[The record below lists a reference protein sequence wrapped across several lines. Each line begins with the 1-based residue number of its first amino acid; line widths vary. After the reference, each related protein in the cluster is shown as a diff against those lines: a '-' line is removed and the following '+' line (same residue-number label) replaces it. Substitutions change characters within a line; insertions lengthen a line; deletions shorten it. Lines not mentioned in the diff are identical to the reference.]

1 MRRGDRPFDAP
12 SRRLRVRAR
21 HVSAAVALLLLGA
34 LAACL
39 SIRPSNDRA
48 WSPDQAV
55 LPYAEIDGHVVRI
68 HNIRNN
74 RYQSP
79 DRYMVDYY
87 DRTFDL
93 DGLESAWFIVE
104 PFAGV
109 PGPAHTFVSFGFASG
124 QYVAIS
130 VEIRKERGESFS
142 PLKGL
147 LRRYEVMYVVAD
159 ERDVIKLRSNYRHD
173 DVYVYPVRAERAK
186 VRRMF
191 VEMLGRANELRER
204 PEFYN
209 TLTNTCTTNIV
220 RHVNTIAPRRVPL
233 SYKVL
238 LPAYADR
245 LAYDIGLLD
254 TTLPFEEARRR
265 FKVNDRA
272 LRYAD
277 SPDFSRLIRGVE

>member
-1 MRRGDRPFDAP
+1 MLLTRT
-12 SRRLRVRAR
+12 RRLAL
-21 HVSAAVALLLLGA
+21 AAVIPLALVG
-34 LAACL
+34 ACL

-55 LPYAEIDGHVVRI
+55 LPYAEIDGHVARV

-74 RYQSP
+74 RYESP
-79 DRYMVDYY
+79 HRYAVRYY

-93 DGLESAWFIVE
+93 DSLESAWFVVE
-104 PFAGV
+104 PFSGV
-109 PGPAHTFVSFGFASG
+109 PGPAHTFVSFGFAG
-124 QYVAIS
+124 GEYVAVS
-130 VEIRKERGESFS
+130 VEIRKERGEEFS

-147 LRRYEVMYVVAD
+147 LRQYELMYVVAD
-159 ERDVIKLRSNYRHD
+159 ERDVVKLRSNYRQD
-173 DVYVYPVRAERAK
+173 DVYVYPVRADRAK

-191 VEMLGRANELRER
+191 VEMLGRASRLRER

-220 RHVNTIAPRRVPL
+220 RHVNAIAPRRVPL

-254 TTLPFEEARRR
+254 TTLPFEQARRR
-265 FKVNDRA
+265 YRINDRA

-277 SPDFSRLIRGVE
+277 SPDFSRLIRGAD

>member
-1 MRRGDRPFDAP
+1 VIRGDT
-12 SRRLRVRAR
+12 RAR
-21 HVSAAVALLLLGA
+21 IPVRPRHLAAAVALLLLGA
-34 LAACL
+34 LGACL

-55 LPYAEIDGHVVRI
+55 LPYAEIHGHVARV

-79 DRYMVDYY
+79 HRYTVDYY
-87 DRTFDL
+87 DRTYDL
-93 DGLESAWFIVE
+93 DSLESAWFIVE
-104 PFAGV
+104 PFSGV
-109 PGPAHTFVSFGFASG
+109 PGPAHTFVSFGFAGG

-142 PLKGL
+142 PVMGL
-147 LRRYEVMYVVAD
+147 LRQYEVMYVVAD
-159 ERDVIKLRSNYRHD
+159 ERDAVKLRSNYRHD

-191 VEMLGRANELRER
+191 LEMLARANELREH

-220 RHVNTIAPRRVPL
+220 RHVNAIAPRRVPL

-265 FKVNDRA
+265 FKINDRA

-277 SPDFSRLIRGVE
+277 SPDFSRLIRTTE

>member
-1 MRRGDRPFDAP
+1 VIRGDT
-12 SRRLRVRAR
+12 RAR
-21 HVSAAVALLLLGA
+21 IPVRPRHLASAVALLLLGA
-34 LAACL
+34 LGACL
-39 SIRPSNDRA
+39 SIRPANDRA
-48 WSPDQAV
+48 WSLDQAV
-55 LPYAEIDGHVVRI
+55 LPYAEIHGHVARV

-79 DRYMVDYY
+79 HRYTVDYY
-87 DRTFDL
+87 DRTYDL
-93 DGLESAWFIVE
+93 DSLESAWFIVE
-104 PFAGV
+104 PFSGV
-109 PGPAHTFVSFGFASG
+109 PGPAHTFVSFGFAGG

-142 PLKGL
+142 PVMGL
-147 LRRYEVMYVVAD
+147 LRQYEVMYVVAD
-159 ERDVIKLRSNYRHD
+159 ERDVVKLRSNYRHD

-191 VEMLGRANELRER
+191 LEMLARANELREH

-220 RHVNTIAPRRVPL
+220 RHVNAIAPRRVPL

-265 FKVNDRA
+265 FKINDRA

-277 SPDFSRLIRGVE
+277 SPDFSRLIRGAE